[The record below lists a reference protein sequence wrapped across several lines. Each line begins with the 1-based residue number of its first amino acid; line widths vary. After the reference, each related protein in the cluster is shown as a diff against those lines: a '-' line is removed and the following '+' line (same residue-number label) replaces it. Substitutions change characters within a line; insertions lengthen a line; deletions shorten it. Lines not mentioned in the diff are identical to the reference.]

1 MKEMRDKEVKNLR
14 SSGLDLNS
22 VFSEMGLIHHYS
34 KAVQFHKVLKPS
46 QSKVTVLIDN
56 HF

>member
-1 MKEMRDKEVKNLR
+1 MKEMRDKKVKNLG

-46 QSKVTVLIDN
+46 QSKVTVLA
-56 HF
+56 